1 MKLYWLFCPLF
12 YCDIADKEL
21 IDEHTAAIDELRNR
35 PIGGGGGDGVDMNAL
50 YNVFASKN
58 PPDNTIKRIEAL
70 EAKVADLDGF
80 KDQATQ
86 QLAKHTSDIASLQGL
101 QDILNQHDARI
112 KALENMEAPTVS
124 GDLDTDAILKQVNL
138 VKSELS

>member
-1 MKLYWLFCPLF
+1 MKLYWLFYPLF

-101 QDILNQHDARI
+101 
-112 KALENMEAPTVS
+112 
-124 GDLDTDAILKQVNL
+124 
-138 VKSELS
+138 